1 MKTLKNKYLI
11 PVFVLTGLLLT
22 SCEDLW
28 NRCVDGNGNRAA
40 DNRALQSFSRV
51 QVNGDFEVQIDTGR
65 ISSAIVEADENL
77 VDLIVTH
84 VSGNKLIIETRNGAC
99 LRPSHP
105 IEITINTQALD
116 EITLNGSGFVYC
128 YGLETEEL
136 SINLS
141 GSGQI
146 ECYEAEASVV
156 NVDLEGSGLI
166 NSSLVSENLTTQLE
180 GSGEIRLSGESV
192 NADHKII
199 GSGQINAGQVI
210 TDVSIVY
217 ISGSGIV
224 ETRVNSALDVTIIGS
239 GIVYYTGNPVL
250 ESYISGSGKVVER

>member
-1 MKTLKNKYLI
+1 METLKNKCLI
-11 PVFVLTGLLLT
+11 PVLVLTGLLSA

-28 NRCVDGNGNRAA
+28 NRCVDGNGNRTA
-40 DNRALQSFSRV
+40 DNRTLQSFSRV
-51 QVNGDFEVQIDTGR
+51 QVNGDFEVQIDTGS

-77 VDLIVTH
+77 LDYIVTH
-84 VSGNKLIIETRNGAC
+84 VSGNMLIIETRNGTC

-136 SINLS
+136 SINLA

-146 ECYEAEASVV
+146 ECYEAKASVV
-156 NVDLEGSGLI
+156 NVELEGSGLI
-166 NSSLVSENLTTQLE
+166 NSSLVTENLTTQLE
-180 GSGEIRLSGESV
+180 GSGEIKLSGASV

-199 GSGQINAGQVI
+199 GSGHINAGQVI
-210 TDVSIVY
+210 TDVCVVY
-217 ISGSGIV
+217 ISGSGV
-224 ETRVNSALDVTIIGS
+224 VDTHVNNALDVTIIGS
-239 GIVYYTGNPVL
+239 GIVYYTGNPIL
-250 ESYISGSGKVVER
+250 ESYISGSGKVIAR